1 MRLTAL
7 YVSGTLLAF
16 LSLSWITVDSDEG
29 NLLEQ
34 SGFGPCAITLRPE
47 GPCRQ
52 GQDESTCPYLI
63 SMPPLNVHFPKE
75 LRELETLVKD
85 LQMLKDNVDQ
95 LRKMCADCTVRQ
107 TERECGRENEELN
120 VATDRKEDERSW
132 NRESLN
138 DFSQGCGTNRVK
150 AENVLDGNS
159 DTDPEKRTVSEE
171 KGKKKWEAESDK
183 GMIKEG
189 KKLQQV
195 GEKDGKSQIGRAKG
209 KDKLRPAIVPTPGG
223 TERILDMA
231 IKKVAEKSKRERE
244 GDTNRG
250 KNGRGNLEGN
260 REDTLV
266 NGKEKKITKDTENL
280 KKTEERDHRAWR
292 DETKEAEFKTQ
303 TKEDGGSDGIKMSER
318 YDGHTDKKEEQ
329 HREERK
335 KEMEKAAKMEQNNRK
350 PKQTESTSSIETEKT
365 IKEGEEENQTGKE
378 IQTEGEQMVQSVQ
391 RDSDGEL
398 ESGKA
403 TEKADF
409 VPISPTPHSTI
420 TLSPRHDSVDSN
432 EAVTFASSLGSLLP
446 STTLLLITG
455 VNHGM
460 TTSPDR
466 LQTESTGLRAG
477 GISKHP
483 SPDVEAGFRTTS
495 RPTTTTSTLVSPRQQ
510 ISSFT
515 TRFISTSST
524 RPGTSIQKQIN
535 PTMATATTTVPDRS
549 SSTAKKNM
557 SSNTKMGTKHLPGRG
572 PVSSEKHKPAV
583 RPGAALRP
591 ENRKNKPDRT
601 PLLDK
606 RIKHDQKQRSFNH
619 KPVNNPKP
627 KPGKDLKQVQIPKR
641 DQSPPHDS
649 LTTDRNLKNT
659 QIPKHDQGP
668 ADQNQSA
675 IQKLNSSQKS
685 FFPVKTSASN
695 ERPQSVNATDSVRDP
710 STDRESAEIPVNNQ
724 NRKPGK
730 KLGHA
735 LQTDKPGQK
744 QEPHTKMKSEDKPT
758 PDQSSAMNQ
767 YFTPTQEP
775 ELEKFKTTSLTP
787 NPFQRPE
794 TEYME
799 RSDENLSPEPK
810 SVPDSSPEQ
819 RLTPDHSPIKLPQ
832 KPKPSQIIPK
842 RNTKPG
848 TGPTKLNLNN
858 LNLTTGQ
865 NINVMPKP
873 DQTPHTNQRIKTPLP
888 NRTPNL
894 PSKSEPN
901 ETPET
906 ESSKT
911 SASLPRHRT
920 PTRPTVEPGV
930 MSAQR
935 PKPPMQLKPSPNT
948 KTDLGPPQITMTA
961 SDSIQSIQTDTP
973 PASGPV
979 KTIGAVT
986 PSPGKTEFSSS
997 EMISLDL
1004 KTFGSLENRPL
1015 PHLHTL
1021 PDDFTMSPN
1030 SRIMSDPRPQTA
1042 TQPPSIQMTTTPNRI
1057 VLGSVP
1063 SVILSTSPGPTKPRQ
1078 VSTMDSG
1085 SQVHLHHNVEGPT
1098 HSQTPEPEK
1107 MTTPV
1112 SSPSAQMTSTTSP
1125 DLRSTNPASSGP
1137 GLLAPEVSTASTRE
1151 LRVKINQVAAFF
1163 NNSLSPNG
1171 RHPDRHPNE
1180 HLENKQG
1187 GSRPDRTDSKLPTQ
1201 IPFKGKS
1208 ITLTTF
1214 NQVFVFICTL

>member
-1 MRLTAL
+1 
-7 YVSGTLLAF
+7 
-16 LSLSWITVDSDEG
+16 
-29 NLLEQ
+29 
-34 SGFGPCAITLRPE
+34 
-47 GPCRQ
+47 
-52 GQDESTCPYLI
+52 
-63 SMPPLNVHFPKE
+63 MPPLNVHFPKE
-75 LRELETLVKD
+75 IRELETIVKD

-95 LRKMCADCTVRQ
+95 LRKLCADCTVRQ

-120 VATDRKEDERSW
+120 VGTDRKEDERSW

-138 DFSQGCGTNRVK
+138 DFSQGCGTNGVK
-150 AENVLDGNS
+150 AENIPDGNS
-159 DTDPEKRTVSEE
+159 DTDPEKRTIMEE
-171 KGKKKWEAESDK
+171 KGKKKWEAERKNDK
-183 GMIKEG
+183 GVIKEE
-189 KKLQQV
+189 KKLQQP
-195 GEKDGKSQIGRAKG
+195 GEKDGKSQTGRAKG
-209 KDKLRPAIVPTPGG
+209 KDKLRPAIVPTAGG

-231 IKKVAEKSKRERE
+231 IKKVAEKSNRERG
-244 GDTNRG
+244 GDRNRG
-250 KNGRGNLEGN
+250 NNERGNSKGN
-260 REDTLV
+260 REDMLV
-266 NGKEKKITKDTENL
+266 NGKEKKLTKDIE
-280 KKTEERDHRAWR
+280 KPEKTEERDHRVWR

-303 TKEDGGSDGIKMSER
+303 TKEDSGSDGIKMSEKH
-318 YDGHTDKKEEQ
+318 DGHTDKEEEQ

-335 KEMEKAAKMEQNNRK
+335 KEMEKAAKVERNNRK
-350 PKQTESTSSIETEKT
+350 PKQSGSMSSIEKS
-365 IKEGEEENQTGKE
+365 IKEGEEEKQTGKE

-398 ESGKA
+398 ESSKS
-403 TEKADF
+403 TEKTDF
-409 VPISPTPHSTI
+409 VSISPTPHSTI

-432 EAVTFASSLGSLLP
+432 EAITFASSLGSPLLP
-446 STTLLLITG
+446 GTTLLLMTG

-460 TTSPDR
+460 TTSPDA

-483 SPDVEAGFRTTS
+483 SPDAEAGFRTTS
-495 RPTTTTSTLVSPRQQ
+495 RPTTTATTSTLVSPRQQ

-524 RPGTSIQKQIN
+524 RPGTSIQKQVN
-535 PTMATATTTVPDRS
+535 PTMATATTTIPRQNLYIATFPSVADRS

-557 SSNTKMGTKHLPGRG
+557 SSNTKMGMKHLPGRG
-572 PVSSEKHKPAV
+572 PAHKPAV
-583 RPGAALRP
+583 KPEAALRP
-591 ENRKNKPDRT
+591 ENKKNKPDRA

-619 KPVNNPKP
+619 KPVNNPKS
-627 KPGKDLKQVQIPKR
+627 KPGKDLKQVQIPRR
-641 DQSPPHDS
+641 DQRPPHDS
-649 LTTDRNLKNT
+649 LTTDQNLKNT
-659 QIPKHDQGP
+659 QIPKHAQGP
-668 ADQNQSA
+668 ADRNQLA
-675 IQKLNSSQKS
+675 IQNLNSSQKS
-685 FFPVKTSASN
+685 FFPVQTSASH

-710 STDRESAEIPVNNQ
+710 PTDRESVEIPIINQ
-724 NRKPGK
+724 NWKPGK

-758 PDQSSAMNQ
+758 PDQSSTMNQ

-775 ELEKFKTTSLTP
+775 ECEKFKTTNLTP

-794 TEYME
+794 TEFLE
-799 RSDENLSPEPK
+799 SSDENLSPEPK

-819 RLTPDHSPIKLPQ
+819 RLTPDHFPIKLPQ
-832 KPKPSQIIPK
+832 KPKPSQRIPK
-842 RNTKPG
+842 KNTKPG

-858 LNLTTGQ
+858 LSLTTGQ

-873 DQTPHTNQRIKTPLP
+873 DQTPQTNQRIKTSLP
-888 NRTPNL
+888 NRTPDL

-911 SASLPRHRT
+911 SASPPRHRT

-930 MSAQR
+930 TSAQR
-935 PKPPMQLKPSPNT
+935 PKPPMQLKPSPKT
-948 KTDLGPPQITMTA
+948 KTDLGPPQITTA
-961 SDSIQSIQTDTP
+961 ASGSIQSVQTDTP

-979 KTIGAVT
+979 KTIGDVT
-986 PSPGKTEFSSS
+986 PHRKKEFSSS

-1004 KTFGSLENRPL
+1004 KTFSSRESRPL

-1021 PDDFTMSPN
+1021 SDDSTMSPN
-1030 SRIMSDPRPQTA
+1030 SRITSDPRPQTT
-1042 TQPPSIQMTTTPNRI
+1042 TQPPSVQMTTTANRI
-1057 VLGSVP
+1057 ILGSVP
-1063 SVILSTSPGPTKPRQ
+1063 SVILSTSPGPTKPKQ

-1085 SQVHLHHNVEGPT
+1085 LHVHLLHNVEAPT
-1098 HSQTPEPEK
+1098 HSQTADPDK

-1112 SSPSAQMTSTTSP
+1112 SSPSAQTTSTTSL
-1125 DLRSTNPASSGP
+1125 DLGSTNPASSGP
-1137 GLLAPEVSTASTRE
+1137 GLQAPEVSTASTRE

-1171 RHPDRHPNE
+1171 RHPDRHPIE

-1187 GSRPDRTDSKLPTQ
+1187 GSGPDRTDSKLPTR
-1201 IPFKGKS
+1201 IPLKGKKYYFKYFQS
-1208 ITLTTF
+1208 S
-1214 NQVFVFICTL
+1214 FVFACTL